1 MGLSVILHT
10 FLVGVADLLQ
20 SGLEDL
26 SLDQLL
32 LPLLPLL
39 IDRPFLKGEALL
51 WLLLLCLLFL
61 LL

>member
-20 SGLEDL
+20 SGLKDL

-32 LPLLPLL
+32 LPLLL
-39 IDRPFLKGEALL
+39 ALL
-51 WLLLLCLLFL
+51 PLSQR
-61 LL
+61 